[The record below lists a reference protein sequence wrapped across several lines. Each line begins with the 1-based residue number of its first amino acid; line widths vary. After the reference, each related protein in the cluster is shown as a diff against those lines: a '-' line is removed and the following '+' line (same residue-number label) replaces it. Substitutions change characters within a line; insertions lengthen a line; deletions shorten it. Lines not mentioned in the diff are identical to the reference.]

1 MTKKKIMYT
10 EELTEEGI
18 VKESKDGIATIVIS
32 NSDYCEECTA
42 KLYCKPGNSDERS
55 LIVKDPFGVKTGDKV
70 KVMIKGSRLISV
82 SFFIYGIPLI
92 LLLAGLIVGMKIFS
106 ENKEILSTLLSI
118 VLVAF
123 YFLIMWII
131 SKKNTFE
138 TNNYPKII
146 FVNANLNQN

>member
-92 LLLAGLIVGMKIFS
+92 LLLVGLIIGMKIFTS
-106 ENKEILSTLLSI
+106 NKELMSTLLSI
-118 VLVAF
+118 GLVSI
-123 YFLIMWII
+123 YLLIFWIL
-131 SKKNTFE
+131 SKKNTFKTKNHPE
-138 TNNYPKII
+138 II
-146 FVNANLNQN
+146 FVNTNLNQD